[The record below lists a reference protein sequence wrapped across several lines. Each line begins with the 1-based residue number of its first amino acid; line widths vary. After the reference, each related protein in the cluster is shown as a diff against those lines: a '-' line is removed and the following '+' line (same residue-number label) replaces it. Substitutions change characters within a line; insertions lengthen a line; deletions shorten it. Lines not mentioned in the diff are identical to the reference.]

1 MTSNRLREIPR
12 GTGAWLV
19 IALSCGLAC
28 GGSSSPDDTGSAA
41 GGDKNSATGAG
52 GGPGT
57 GGGII
62 GTGGSIQF
70 DAGPQGDGSRAD
82 APDGCGLS
90 AIRASTKI
98 VNILLVI
105 DRSGSMTA
113 TPAGFS
119 TDKWTAM
126 KSALSGALAKV
137 KGGISMGLELFPNNL
152 VTPIPTSCTSECWD
166 MPAGDAAVVVP
177 VALGTTSL
185 PTILAKLAPM
195 PAGGTPTAHALQL
208 ASEYFTTGG
217 GKNLA

>member
-1 MTSNRLREIPR
+1 MTSNWLRRMPLESS
-12 GTGAWLV
+12 AWV
-19 IALSCGLAC
+19 AIALTFGLAC
-28 GGSSSPDDTGSAA
+28 GGSSSQDDTGSAA
-41 GGDKNSATGAG
+41 GGATNSATGAG

-57 GGGII
+57 GGNGII

-70 DAGPQGDGSRAD
+70 DAGPQGDGSHAD
-82 APDGCGLS
+82 SPDGCGLS

-98 VNILLVI
+98 VNIHLVI

-126 KSALSGALAKV
+126 KSALSGALDKV

-177 VALGTTSL
+177 VA
-185 PTILAKLAPM
+185 
-195 PAGGTPTAHALQL
+195 AGPP
-208 ASEYFTTGG
+208 SRP
-217 GKNLA
+217 KIP